1 MRADTYTGLPPTELL
16 LLYYLCY
23 NEYSLMVNRRDTKH
37 DDLPVQWTP
46 DKGAQMNPR
55 SDESGTNSRISATF
69 YWGENKY
76 FHK

>member
-1 MRADTYTGLPPTELL
+1 
-16 LLYYLCY
+16 
-23 NEYSLMVNRRDTKH
+23 MVNRRDMKH

-46 DKGAQMNPR
+46 AKGAQMNPR